1 MTDELEAKSISGA
14 AARCLVSPSA
24 AGVTLCVLPGWQ
36 MLISD
41 EPLVCITEI
50 RSKPLPH
57 LSVYLRP
64 YLQKV
69 LGTCGSL
76 LLYG

>member
-1 MTDELEAKSISGA
+1 
-14 AARCLVSPSA
+14 
-24 AGVTLCVLPGWQ
+24 